1 MSDADFENVPVTILC
16 LASYFKGTTFLTAAK
31 QAGCQ
36 VVLVTREKL
45 QGEAWP
51 WESIDEV
58 FYMPQ
63 LSKQPD
69 IIYAIAYFMRG
80 KAVDQIIPL
89 DDYDVLTVA
98 ALREHFRLP
107 NMGETVSRHFRDK
120 LAMRV
125 KARQEGF
132 KVPAFTAVFNYDQLR
147 DFMSQVPPPWLLKPR
162 AEAGA
167 MGIKRM
173 DHSEMV
179 WRKLNELG
187 DLQSYFLLEQ
197 FVAGPVYHVD
207 AIVWQGKVV
216 FATAHQYLQ
225 PPIDVAHEGG
235 VFVTRTMPR
244 QAKETKALIK
254 LHNKLIL
261 TLGMARGVAHTEFI
275 KGEDGDFYF
284 LETAARVGGANIEQ
298 LVEASSG
305 INLWTEWARLE
316 TAALCAEE
324 YQVPEDKGEYAG
336 VMICLA
342 RQEWPDLSDYQD
354 PEVVYRVHKQHHA
367 GLIVASPKHERV
379 EQLIHDYSQRFAH
392 DFLAVAPPLDT
403 APT

>member
-1 MSDADFENVPVTILC
+1 MSDSNSAEKPVTILC

-31 QAGCQ
+31 QAGCR

-45 QGEAWP
+45 HNEPWP
-51 WESIDEV
+51 WDSIDDV

-125 KARQEGF
+125 KARQAGF
-132 KVPAFTAVFNYDQLR
+132 MVPEFTAVFNYDQLR
-147 DFMSQVPPPWLLKPR
+147 NFMGQVPPPWLLKPR

-173 DHSEMV
+173 DHAEML
-179 WRKLNELG
+179 WRKLDELG
-187 DLQSYFLLEQ
+187 DLQSYFLLERY
-197 FVAGPVYHVD
+197 VAGSVYHVD

-225 PPIDVAHEGG
+225 PPIDVAHDGG

-244 QAKETKALIK
+244 KDKETKGLIK
-254 LHNKLIL
+254 LHNRLIL
-261 TLGMARGVAHTEFI
+261 ALGIERGVAHTEFI
-275 KGEDGDFYF
+275 KGEDGEFYF

-298 LVEASSG
+298 LVEASSD
-305 INLWTEWARLE
+305 INLWAEWARLE
-316 TAALCAEE
+316 TAALRGEE
-324 YQVPEDKGEYAG
+324 YIVPEDKGEYAG

-342 RQEWPDLSDYQD
+342 RQEWPDLSAYQD
-354 PEVVYRVHKQHHA
+354 PEIVYRVHKQQHA
-367 GLIVASPKHERV
+367 GLIVASPHHERV
-379 EQLIHDYSQRFAH
+379 EQLISDYSQRFAY
-392 DFLAVAPPLDT
+392 DFLAVAPPLET

>member
-1 MSDADFENVPVTILC
+1 MSVNTANGPVTIMC

-63 LSKQPD
+63 LAAQPD

-80 KAVDQIIPL
+80 WAVDQIIPL

-132 KVPAFTAVFNYDQLR
+132 RVPEFTAVFNYDHLR
-147 DFMSQVPPPWLLKPR
+147 EFMGRVPPPWLLKPR

-173 DHSEMV
+173 EHSEML
-179 WRKLNELG
+179 WRKLDELG

-207 AIVWQGKVV
+207 AIVWQGQVV

-225 PPIDVAHEGG
+225 PPIDVAHQGG

-244 QAKETKALIK
+244 QAKETKSLLK

-261 TLGMARGVAHTEFI
+261 ALGMERGVAHTEFI
-275 KGEDGDFYF
+275 KGQDGEFYF

-305 INLWTEWARLE
+305 INLWSEWAKLE
-316 TAALCAEE
+316 TAALRSEA

-342 RQEWPDLSDYQD
+342 RQEWPDLSGYQD
-354 PEVVYRVHKQHHA
+354 PEIVYRIHKQQHA
-367 GLIVASPKHERV
+367 GLIVTSAKHERV

>member
-1 MSDADFENVPVTILC
+1 
-16 LASYFKGTTFLTAAK
+16 
-31 QAGCQ
+31 
-36 VVLVTREKL
+36 
-45 QGEAWP
+45 
-51 WESIDEV
+51 
-58 FYMPQ
+58 
-63 LSKQPD
+63 
-69 IIYAIAYFMRG
+69 
-80 KAVDQIIPL
+80 
-89 DDYDVLTVA
+89 VLTVA

-107 NMGETVSRHFRDK
+107 GMGETVSRHFRDK

-132 KVPAFTAVFNYDQLR
+132 KVPKFTAVFNYDHLR
-147 DFMSQVPPPWLLKPR
+147 EFMGRVPPPWLLKPR

-173 DHSEMV
+173 EHSEML
-179 WRKLNELG
+179 WRRLDELG

-254 LHNKLIL
+254 LHNKLVL
-261 TLGMARGVAHTEFI
+261 ALGMARGVAHTEFI
-275 KGEDGDFYF
+275 KGQDGEFYF

-305 INLWTEWARLE
+305 INLWGEWARLE
-316 TAALCAEE
+316 TAALRGED
-324 YQVPEDKGEYAG
+324 YTVPADKGGYAG

-342 RQEWPDLSDYQD
+342 RQEWPDLSGYQD
-354 PEVVYRVHKQHHA
+354 PEIVYRVHKQHHA
-367 GLIVASPKHERV
+367 GLIVASPKHERI
-379 EQLIHDYSQRFAH
+379 EQLIQNYSQRFAQ
-392 DFLAVAPPLDT
+392 DFLAIAPPLDT

>member
-1 MSDADFENVPVTILC
+1 MSDLNAKSRPVTILC

-36 VVLVTREKL
+36 VVLVTRDKL
-45 QGEAWP
+45 QHEPWP
-51 WESIDEV
+51 WDSIDEV

-69 IIYAIAYFMRG
+69 IVYAIAYFTRG
-80 KAVDQIIPL
+80 WALDQIVPL

-107 NMGETVSRHFRDK
+107 NMGVTVSHHFRDK

-125 KARQEGF
+125 KARQERF
-132 KVPAFTAVFNYDQLR
+132 KVPEFTAVFNYDQLR
-147 DFMSQVPPPWLLKPR
+147 DFMGRVPPPWLLKPR

-167 MGIKRM
+167 MGIKKM
-173 DHSEMV
+173 DHSEML
-179 WRKLNELG
+179 WRKLDELG

-225 PPIDVAHEGG
+225 PPIDVAHDGG
-235 VFVTRTMPR
+235 VFVTRTMSR
-244 QAKETKALIK
+244 QGKETKALLK
-254 LHNKLIL
+254 LHNQLIL
-261 TLGMARGVAHTEFI
+261 ALGMERGVAHTEFI
-275 KGEDGDFYF
+275 KGQDGEFYF

-305 INLWTEWARLE
+305 INLWGEWARLE
-316 TAALCAEE
+316 TAALRQEE
-324 YQVPEDKGEYAG
+324 YQIPKDKGEYAG

-342 RQEWPDLSDYQD
+342 RQEWPDLSGYQD
-354 PEVVYRVHKQHHA
+354 PEIVYRVHKQQHA
-367 GLIVASPKHERV
+367 GLIVASPQHERI

>member
-1 MSDADFENVPVTILC
+1 MPKPISEESPVTILC
-16 LASYFKGTTFLTAAK
+16 LASYFKGGSFLVAAR

-36 VVLVTREKL
+36 VLLLTREKL
-45 QGEAWP
+45 QNEAWP

-63 LSKQPD
+63 LSTQPD
-69 IIYAIAYFMRG
+69 IVYAIAYLMRG
-80 KAVDQIIPL
+80 RVVDQIMPL

-107 NMGETVSRHFRDK
+107 GMGETVSRYFRDK

-125 KARQEGF
+125 KAQQEGF
-132 KVPAFTAVFNYDQLR
+132 KVPAFTAVFNYDKLR
-147 DFMSQVPPPWLLKPR
+147 DFMNKIPAPWLLKPR

-167 MGIKRM
+167 MGIVRI
-173 DHSEMV
+173 DHSEAL
-179 WRKLNELG
+179 WRKLDELG
-187 DLQSYFLLEQ
+187 DQQSTFLLEQ
-197 FVAGPVYHVD
+197 FVAGEVYHVD
-207 AIVWQGKVV
+207 AIVWQERVQ
-216 FATAHQYLQ
+216 FAIAHQYLQ
-225 PPIDVAHEGG
+225 PPLDVAHDGG

-244 QAKETKALIK
+244 KAQETQSLIK
-254 LHNKLIL
+254 LHDRLIL
-261 TLGMARGVAHTEFI
+261 ALGMERGVAHTEFI
-275 KGEDGDFYF
+275 KGADGDFYF

-305 INLWTEWARLE
+305 INLWGEWAKLE
-316 TAALCAEE
+316 TAALRDQN
-324 YQVPEDKGEYAG
+324 YQVPADKGGYAG

-342 RQEWPDLSDYQD
+342 RQEWPDLSGYREPDI
-354 PEVVYRVHKQHHA
+354 VYRVNKKQHA
-367 GLIVASPKHERV
+367 GLIVASADHERV
-379 EQLIHDYSQRFAH
+379 EQLIKKYSQRFAH

>member
-1 MSDADFENVPVTILC
+1 MSDVKKPITILC

-31 QAGCQ
+31 QSGCQ

-45 QGEAWP
+45 QNEPWP

-58 FYMPQ
+58 FYMPH

-69 IIYAIAYFMRG
+69 IIYAIAYFTRG
-80 KAVDQIIPL
+80 WALDQIIPL

-107 NMGETVSRHFRDK
+107 NMGVTVSRHFRDK

-125 KARQEGF
+125 KARQEKF
-132 KVPAFTAVFNYDQLR
+132 RVPEFTAVFNYDQLR
-147 DFMSQVPPPWLLKPR
+147 EFMAKVPPPWLLKPR

-167 MGIKRM
+167 MGIKRI
-173 DHSEMV
+173 DDSEAL
-179 WRKLNELG
+179 WRKLDELG
-187 DLQSYFLLEQ
+187 DQQSYFLLEQ
-197 FVAGPVYHVD
+197 FVAGTVYHVD
-207 AIVWQGKVV
+207 AIVWGGKVV

-225 PPIDVAHEGG
+225 PPIDVAHDGG
-235 VFVTRTMPR
+235 VFVTSTMPR
-244 QAKETKALIK
+244 QAKETKALLK
-254 LHNKLIL
+254 LHNLLIL
-261 TLGMARGVAHTEFI
+261 ALGMERGVGHTEFI
-275 KGEDGDFYF
+275 KGADGEFYF

-305 INLWTEWARLE
+305 INLWGEWARLE
-316 TAALCAEE
+316 TAALRGEA
-324 YQVPEDKGEYAG
+324 YAVPADKGEYAG
-336 VMICLA
+336 VMICLS
-342 RQEWPDLSDYQD
+342 RQEWPDLSGYQD
-354 PEVVYRVHKQHHA
+354 PEIVYRVNKKQHA
-367 GLIVASPKHERV
+367 GLIVASPQQARV
-379 EQLIHDYSQRFAH
+379 EQLVRDYSQRFAQ

>member
-1 MSDADFENVPVTILC
+1 MPDLNSAEKPVTILC

-31 QAGCQ
+31 AAGCR

-45 QGEAWP
+45 HNEPWP
-51 WESIDEV
+51 WDSIDDV

-63 LSKQPD
+63 LAKQPD

-107 NMGETVSRHFRDK
+107 NMGESVMRHFRDK

-132 KVPAFTAVFNYDQLR
+132 RVPEFTAVFNYDQLR
-147 DFMSQVPPPWLLKPR
+147 EFMGRVPPPWLLKPR

-173 DHSEMV
+173 DHSEML
-179 WRKLNELG
+179 WRKLDELG

-197 FVAGPVYHVD
+197 YVAGPVYHVD

-225 PPIDVAHEGG
+225 PPIDVAHDGG

-244 QAKETKALIK
+244 KDKETKALIK
-254 LHNKLIL
+254 LHNQLIL
-261 TLGMARGVAHTEFI
+261 ALGMARGVAHTEFI
-275 KGEDGDFYF
+275 KGQDGEFYF

-305 INLWTEWARLE
+305 INLWAEWARLE
-316 TAALCAEE
+316 TAALRGEP
-324 YQVPEDKGEYAG
+324 YQVPEDRGAYAG

-342 RQEWPDLSDYQD
+342 RQEWPDLSGYQD
-354 PEVVYRVHKQHHA
+354 PEIVYRVNKQQHA
-367 GLIVASPKHERV
+367 GLIVASPQQERV
-379 EQLIHDYSQRFAH
+379 EQLIRDYSQRFAQ

>member
-1 MSDADFENVPVTILC
+1 MSDLNSAEKPVTILC

-31 QAGCQ
+31 AAGCR
-36 VVLVTREKL
+36 VALVTRDKL
-45 QGEAWP
+45 HNEPWP
-51 WESIDEV
+51 WDSIDDV

-89 DDYDVLTVA
+89 DDYDVLTAA

-107 NMGETVSRHFRDK
+107 NMGESVMRHFRDK

-132 KVPAFTAVFNYDQLR
+132 RVPEFTAVFNYDQLR
-147 DFMSQVPPPWLLKPR
+147 EFMGRVPPPWLLKPR

-173 DHSEMV
+173 DHAEML
-179 WRKLNELG
+179 WRKLDELG

-197 FVAGPVYHVD
+197 YVAGPVYHVD

-225 PPIDVAHEGG
+225 PPIDVAHDGG

-244 QAKETKALIK
+244 QDKETKALLK
-254 LHNKLIL
+254 LHNRLIL
-261 TLGMARGVAHTEFI
+261 ALGMVRGVAHTEFI
-275 KGEDGDFYF
+275 KGPDGEFYF

-305 INLWTEWARLE
+305 INLWAEWARLE
-316 TAALCAEE
+316 TAALRGQE
-324 YQVPEDKGEYAG
+324 YQVPENKGAYAG

-342 RQEWPDLSDYQD
+342 RQEWPDLSGYQD
-354 PEVVYRVHKQHHA
+354 AEIVYRVHKQQHA
-367 GLIVASPKHERV
+367 GLIVASPQHERV
-379 EQLIHDYSQRFAH
+379 EQLIRDYSQRFAY

>member
-1 MSDADFENVPVTILC
+1 MTDQNSTDRPVTILC

-31 QAGCQ
+31 QAGCR

-45 QGEAWP
+45 HNEPWP
-51 WESIDEV
+51 WDSIDDV

-63 LSKQPD
+63 LAKQPD
-69 IIYAIAYFMRG
+69 IIYAVAYFMRG

-107 NMGETVSRHFRDK
+107 NMGESVMRHFRDK

-132 KVPAFTAVFNYDQLR
+132 RVPEFTAVFNYDQLR
-147 DFMSQVPPPWLLKPR
+147 EFMDRVPPPWLLKPR

-173 DHSEMV
+173 DHSEML
-179 WRKLNELG
+179 WRKLDELG

-197 FVAGPVYHVD
+197 YVAGPVYHVD
-207 AIVWQGKVV
+207 AIVWRGKVV

-225 PPIDVAHEGG
+225 PPIDVAHDGG

-244 QAKETKALIK
+244 KEKETKALLK
-254 LHNKLIL
+254 MHNQLIL
-261 TLGMARGVAHTEFI
+261 ALGMERGVAHTEFI
-275 KGEDGDFYF
+275 KGADGEFYF

-305 INLWTEWARLE
+305 INLWAEWAKLE
-316 TAALCAEE
+316 TAALRGQE
-324 YQVPEDKGEYAG
+324 YQVPEDKGAYAG

-342 RQEWPDLSDYQD
+342 RQEWPDLSGYQD
-354 PEVVYRVHKQHHA
+354 PEIVYRVHKQQHA
-367 GLIVASPKHERV
+367 GLILASPQQERV
-379 EQLIHDYSQRFAH
+379 EQLIRDYSQRFAQ

>member
-1 MSDADFENVPVTILC
+1 MSDLNSGNKPVTILC

-31 QAGCQ
+31 QAGCRT
-36 VVLVTREKL
+36 VLVTREKL
-45 QGEAWP
+45 HNEPWP
-51 WESIDEV
+51 WDSIDDV

-63 LSKQPD
+63 LSTQPD

-132 KVPAFTAVFNYDQLR
+132 KVPEFTAVFNYDQLR
-147 DFMSQVPPPWLLKPR
+147 EFMGRVSPPWLLKPR

-167 MGIKRM
+167 MGIKKM
-173 DHSEMV
+173 DHSEML
-179 WRKLNELG
+179 WRKLDELG

-197 FVAGPVYHVD
+197 YVVGPVYHVD

-225 PPIDVAHEGG
+225 PPIDVAHDGG

-244 QAKETKALIK
+244 KDKETKALIK

-261 TLGMARGVAHTEFI
+261 ALGMERGVAHTEFI
-275 KGEDGDFYF
+275 KGQDGEFYF

-305 INLWTEWARLE
+305 INLWGEWARLE
-316 TAALCAEE
+316 TAALRGEE
-324 YQVPEDKGEYAG
+324 YQIPEDKGEYAG

-342 RQEWPDLSDYQD
+342 KQEWPDLSGYQD
-354 PEVVYRVHKQHHA
+354 PEIVYRVHKQQHA

-379 EQLIHDYSQRFAH
+379 EQLIHDYSQRFAN

>member
-1 MSDADFENVPVTILC
+1 MSDLNSENKPVTILC
-16 LASYFKGTTFLTAAK
+16 LASYFKGTTFLVAAK
-31 QAGCQ
+31 QAGCR
-36 VVLVTREKL
+36 VALVTREKL
-45 QGEAWP
+45 HNEPWP
-51 WESIDEV
+51 WDSIDDV

-63 LSKQPD
+63 LSTQPD

-132 KVPAFTAVFNYDQLR
+132 KVPEFTAVFNYDQLR
-147 DFMSQVPPPWLLKPR
+147 EFMGRVQPPWLLKPR

-167 MGIKRM
+167 MGIKKM
-173 DHSEMV
+173 DHSEML
-179 WRKLNELG
+179 WRKLDELG

-197 FVAGPVYHVD
+197 YVSGPVYHVD

-225 PPIDVAHEGG
+225 PPIDVAHDGG

-244 QAKETKALIK
+244 KDKETKALVK

-261 TLGMARGVAHTEFI
+261 ALGMERGVAHTEFI
-275 KGEDGDFYF
+275 KGQDGEFYF

-305 INLWTEWARLE
+305 INLWGEWARLE
-316 TAALCAEE
+316 TAALRGEE
-324 YQVPEDKGEYAG
+324 YQIPEDKGEYAG

-342 RQEWPDLSDYQD
+342 KQEWPDLSGYQD
-354 PEVVYRVHKQHHA
+354 PEIVYRVHKQQHA

-379 EQLIHDYSQRFAH
+379 EQLIHDYSQRFAN

>member
-1 MSDADFENVPVTILC
+1 MSDLNSENKPVTILC
-16 LASYFKGTTFLTAAK
+16 LASYFKGTTFLVAAK
-31 QAGCQ
+31 QAGCR
-36 VVLVTREKL
+36 VALVTREKL
-45 QGEAWP
+45 HNEPWP
-51 WESIDEV
+51 WDSIDDV

-63 LSKQPD
+63 LSTQPD

-132 KVPAFTAVFNYDQLR
+132 KVPEFTAVFNYDQLR
-147 DFMSQVPPPWLLKPR
+147 EFMGRVQPPWLLKPR

-167 MGIKRM
+167 MGIKKM
-173 DHSEMV
+173 DHSEML
-179 WRKLNELG
+179 WRKLDELG

-197 FVAGPVYHVD
+197 YVSGPVYHVD

-225 PPIDVAHEGG
+225 PPIDVAHDGG

-244 QAKETKALIK
+244 KDKETKALIK

-261 TLGMARGVAHTEFI
+261 ALGMERGVAHTEFI
-275 KGEDGDFYF
+275 KGQDGEFYF

-305 INLWTEWARLE
+305 INLWGEWARLE
-316 TAALCAEE
+316 TAALRGEE
-324 YQVPEDKGEYAG
+324 YQIPEDKGEYAG

-342 RQEWPDLSDYQD
+342 KQEWPDLSGYQD
-354 PEVVYRVHKQHHA
+354 PEIVCRVHKKQHA
-367 GLIVASPKHERV
+367 GLIVASPQHERV
-379 EQLIHDYSQRFAH
+379 EQLIRDYSQRFAN

>member
-1 MSDADFENVPVTILC
+1 MSDSNSGKKSVTILC

-31 QAGCQ
+31 AAGCR

-51 WESIDEV
+51 WDSIDEV

-63 LSKQPD
+63 LSRQPD

-80 KAVDQIIPL
+80 KAVDQIVPL

-132 KVPAFTAVFNYDQLR
+132 KVPEFTAVFNYDQLR
-147 DFMSQVPPPWLLKPR
+147 EFMGRVPPPWLLKPR

-173 DHSEMV
+173 DHSEML
-179 WRKLNELG
+179 WRKLDELG

-225 PPIDVAHEGG
+225 PPIDVAHDGG

-244 QAKETKALIK
+244 QEKETKALLK

-261 TLGMARGVAHTEFI
+261 ALGMERGVAHTEFI
-275 KGEDGDFYF
+275 KGQDGEFYF

-298 LVEASSG
+298 LVEASCG
-305 INLWTEWARLE
+305 INLWAEWAKLE
-316 TAALCAEE
+316 TAALRGEA
-324 YQVPEDKGEYAG
+324 YQVPADKEAYAG

-342 RQEWPDLSDYQD
+342 RQEWPDLSGYTD
-354 PEVVYRVHKQHHA
+354 PEIVYRVNKQQHA
-367 GLIVASPKHERV
+367 GLIVASPQHERV

>member
-1 MSDADFENVPVTILC
+1 MSELNSGNKPVTILC
-16 LASYFKGTTFLTAAK
+16 LASYFKGTTFLVAAK
-31 QAGCQ
+31 QAGCR
-36 VVLVTREKL
+36 VALVTREKL
-45 QGEAWP
+45 HNEPWP
-51 WESIDEV
+51 WDSIDDV

-63 LSKQPD
+63 LSTQPD

-132 KVPAFTAVFNYDQLR
+132 KVPEFTAVFNYDQLR
-147 DFMSQVPPPWLLKPR
+147 EFMGRVSPPWLLKPR

-167 MGIKRM
+167 MGIKKM
-173 DHSEMV
+173 DHSEML
-179 WRKLNELG
+179 WRKLDELG

-197 FVAGPVYHVD
+197 YVVGPVYHVD

-225 PPIDVAHEGG
+225 PPIDVAHDGG

-244 QAKETKALIK
+244 KDKETKALIK

-261 TLGMARGVAHTEFI
+261 ALGMERGVAHTEFI
-275 KGEDGDFYF
+275 KGQDGEFYF

-305 INLWTEWARLE
+305 INLWGEWARLE
-316 TAALCAEE
+316 TAALRGEE
-324 YQVPEDKGEYAG
+324 YQIPEDKGEYAG

-342 RQEWPDLSDYQD
+342 KQEWPDLSGYQD
-354 PEVVYRVHKQHHA
+354 PEIVYRVHKKQHA

-379 EQLIHDYSQRFAH
+379 EQLIHDFSQRFVN

>member
-1 MSDADFENVPVTILC
+1 MSDTNSEKRPVTILC

-51 WESIDEV
+51 WDSIDEV

-63 LSKQPD
+63 LSAQPD
-69 IIYAIAYFMRG
+69 IVYAIAYFMRG
-80 KAVDQIIPL
+80 WAVDQIIPL

-98 ALREHFRLP
+98 VLREHFRLSG
-107 NMGETVSRHFRDK
+107 MGETVSRHFRDK

-132 KVPAFTAVFNYDQLR
+132 RVPEFTAVFNYDRLR
-147 DFMSQVPPPWLLKPR
+147 EFMGRVPPPWLLKPR

-173 DHSEMV
+173 EHSEML
-179 WRKLNELG
+179 WRKLDELG

-197 FVAGPVYHVD
+197 FVSGPVYHVD

-225 PPIDVAHEGG
+225 PPINVAHEGG

-244 QAKETKALIK
+244 QSTETKSLIK

-261 TLGMARGVAHTEFI
+261 ALGMERGVAHTEFI
-275 KGEDGDFYF
+275 KGEDGEFYF

-298 LVEASSG
+298 LVEASCG
-305 INLWTEWARLE
+305 INLWGEWARLE
-316 TAALCAEE
+316 TAALRGEA
-324 YQVPEDKGEYAG
+324 YQVPADKGEYAG

-342 RQEWPDLSDYQD
+342 RQEWPDLSGYQD
-354 PEVVYRVHKQHHA
+354 PEIVYRVHKKQHA
-367 GLIVASPKHERV
+367 GLIVASPSHERV
-379 EQLIHDYSQRFAH
+379 EQLIRDYSQRFAH

>member
-1 MSDADFENVPVTILC
+1 MSDGKSITILC

-31 QAGCQ
+31 QEGCQ
-36 VVLVTREKL
+36 VILVTREKL
-45 QGEAWP
+45 QSEAWP

-63 LSKQPD
+63 LSAQPD
-69 IIYAIAYFMRG
+69 IIYAIAYLMRG
-80 KAVDQIIPL
+80 REVDQIVPL

-107 NMGETVSRHFRDK
+107 GMGETVSRHFRDK

-132 KVPAFTAVFNYDQLR
+132 KVPEFTAVFNYDKLR
-147 DFMSQVPPPWLLKPR
+147 DFMHTVPPPWLLKPR

-167 MGIKRM
+167 MGIKRI
-173 DHSEMV
+173 DDSEAL
-179 WRKLNELG
+179 WRKLDELG
-187 DLQSYFLLEQ
+187 DQQSYFLLEQ
-197 FVAGPVYHVD
+197 FVAGEVYHVD
-207 AIVWQGKVV
+207 AVVWQGEVV
-216 FATAHQYLQ
+216 FAAAHQYLQ

-244 QAKETKALIK
+244 QAKETKSLIK
-254 LHNKLIL
+254 LHNKLL
-261 TLGMARGVAHTEFI
+261 LALGMVRGVAHTEFI
-275 KGEDGDFYF
+275 KGVDGEFYF

-305 INLWTEWARLE
+305 INLWGEWARLE
-316 TAALCAEE
+316 TAALQGEA
-324 YQVPEDKGEYAG
+324 YQVPEDTGNYAG

-342 RQEWPDLSDYQD
+342 RQEWPDLLGYQD
-354 PEVVYRVHKQHHA
+354 PEIVYRVDKKQHA
-367 GLIVASPKHERV
+367 GLIVASPNLERV
-379 EQLIHDYSQRFAH
+379 EQLIHDYRPRFAQ

>member
-1 MSDADFENVPVTILC
+1 MSDLNSAEQPVTILC

-31 QAGCQ
+31 EAGCR

-45 QGEAWP
+45 HHEPWP
-51 WESIDEV
+51 WDSIDDV

-69 IIYAIAYFMRG
+69 MIYAIAYFMRG

-107 NMGETVSRHFRDK
+107 NMGESVMRHFRDK

-132 KVPAFTAVFNYDQLR
+132 RVPEFTAVFNYDQLR
-147 DFMSQVPPPWLLKPR
+147 EFMGRVPPPWLLKPR

-173 DHSEMV
+173 DHSEML
-179 WRKLNELG
+179 WRKLDELG

-197 FVAGPVYHVD
+197 YVAGPVYHVD

-225 PPIDVAHEGG
+225 PPIDVAHDGG

-244 QAKETKALIK
+244 QDKETKALIK
-254 LHNKLIL
+254 LHNQLVL
-261 TLGMARGVAHTEFI
+261 ALGMVRGVAHTEFI
-275 KGEDGDFYF
+275 KGPDGEFYF

-305 INLWTEWARLE
+305 INLWAEWARLE
-316 TAALCAEE
+316 TAALHGQE
-324 YQVPEDKGEYAG
+324 YQVPEDKGAYAG

-342 RQEWPDLSDYQD
+342 RQEWPDLSGYQD
-354 PEVVYRVHKQHHA
+354 AEIVFRVHKQQHA
-367 GLIVASPKHERV
+367 GLIVASPQHERV
-379 EQLIHDYSQRFAH
+379 EQLIRDYSQRFAY